1 MDGSSSFA
9 PSGNIVSYA
18 WTQTS
23 GPSTATLGTPN
34 SALAS
39 ASNLVA
45 GTYVF
50 RLTIK
55 DNNNATATDSLIV
68 LVNPA
73 INIPPVANAGSSIT
87 ITLPTNTATLNGSA
101 SNDADG
107 TITAYSWTQV
117 SGPSTATLTNAG
129 NAVATASNIIAG
141 VYNFELTVTD
151 NSGASSKAQVKITVV
166 AAGLQ
171 PPLANAGANLTI
183 TLPTNKVNMDGSGS
197 VAPSGNIVSYS
208 WTQTSG
214 PSTATLGTPNSAQ
227 ASASNLV
234 AGTYIFRLTIKDN
247 NNATATDSLIV
258 LVNPAVNIPPVAN
271 AGSSITITLP
281 VNTATLDGSASSDA
295 DGTITAYSWTQV
307 SGPNT
312 AGATGAST
320 ATISL
325 TGLIAGQYVYQ
336 LQVTDNSGAK
346 AIAQVKV
353 TVVAASLQPP
363 IANAGANLTITLP
376 TNQVGMDG
384 SGSVALSGN
393 IVSYAWTQTSGP
405 STATL
410 GTPNSA
416 LASASNLVA
425 GTYIFRLT
433 VKDNNNATATDSLIV
448 LVNPAANIP
457 PVANAGSSITIT
469 LPVNTA
475 TLNGSSSSD
484 ADGTISTYSWTQVS
498 GPNTPGSTGASTAT
512 VSLTGLIA
520 GQYVYQLQVTDN
532 SGAKAI
538 AQVKVTVVAASLQ
551 SPPIANAGANL
562 TITLPTNQVGMN
574 GSGSVA
580 PSGNIVSYAWTQASG
595 PSAATLGTPNAAQA
609 SAGNLV
615 AGTYIFRLTV
625 KDNNNA
631 TATDSLIVLV
641 NPAANIP
648 PVANAGSGI
657 TITLPVN
664 TATLDGSS
672 STDADGTI
680 TAYSWTQVSGPNT
693 AGATGASTATISLT
707 GLIVGDY
714 VYQLQVTDNSGA
726 KAIAQ
731 VKVTVVAAANVLP
744 IANAGV
750 DQTIT
755 APASTVSLDG
765 SASHDPDGTIKSYSW
780 VLISGNGSV
789 TINNGNTV
797 NPSASG
803 LIPGTYVFQLTVTDN
818 SGATAKDQVTV
829 TVNPEPAQP
838 NQAPVANA
846 GNNLTIT
853 APVNSAGLNGS
864 SSFDLDGTIASYSW
878 SQVSGPS
885 TAVLLN
891 NGTATPTV
899 TGLVVGIYKFA
910 LTVTDN
916 DGATST
922 DDVTVTVN
930 AAVNKVNQMPIA
942 LAGNDTT
949 IYLPANGY
957 MLSAAG
963 SFDPDG
969 TISSYQWQE
978 ISGPNTVIPAATDGQ
993 QADATNLL
1001 EGVYEFQVTVTDN
1014 QGATATAMVKLTVDK
1029 GEGYNDQL
1037 ILFPNPAHDVTTARI
1052 TSSAN
1057 GAIRMNV
1064 CDMNGRTVMT
1074 DQSEKSLPVFEK
1086 TLNVSSLASGM
1097 YTIQIMIGNHKTM
1110 VTKFIKQ

>member
-1 MDGSSSFA
+1 M
-9 PSGNIVSYA
+9 
-18 WTQTS
+18 
-23 GPSTATLGTPN
+23 
-34 SALAS
+34 
-39 ASNLVA
+39 
-45 GTYVF
+45 
-50 RLTIK
+50 
-55 DNNNATATDSLIV
+55 
-68 LVNPA
+68 
-73 INIPPVANAGSSIT
+73 
-87 ITLPTNTATLNGSA
+87 
-101 SNDADG
+101 
-107 TITAYSWTQV
+107 
-117 SGPSTATLTNAG
+117 
-129 NAVATASNIIAG
+129 
-141 VYNFELTVTD
+141 
-151 NSGASSKAQVKITVV
+151 
-166 AAGLQ
+166 
-171 PPLANAGANLTI
+171 
-183 TLPTNKVNMDGSGS
+183 
-197 VAPSGNIVSYS
+197 
-208 WTQTSG
+208 
-214 PSTATLGTPNSAQ
+214 
-227 ASASNLV
+227 
-234 AGTYIFRLTIKDN
+234 
-247 NNATATDSLIV
+247 
-258 LVNPAVNIPPVAN
+258 
-271 AGSSITITLP
+271 
-281 VNTATLDGSASSDA
+281 
-295 DGTITAYSWTQV
+295 
-307 SGPNT
+307 
-312 AGATGAST
+312 
-320 ATISL
+320 
-325 TGLIAGQYVYQ
+325 
-336 LQVTDNSGAK
+336 
-346 AIAQVKV
+346 
-353 TVVAASLQPP
+353 AASLQPP

-425 GTYIFRLT
+425 GTYTFRLT

-448 LVNPAANIP
+448 LVNPAVNIP

-551 SPPIANAGANL
+551 PPIANAGANL

-641 NPAANIP
+641 NPAVNIP

-765 SASHDPDGTIKSYSW
+765 SASM
-780 VLISGNGSV
+780 
-789 TINNGNTV
+789 
-797 NPSASG
+797 
-803 LIPGTYVFQLTVTDN
+803 IPT
-818 SGATAKDQVTV
+818 
-829 TVNPEPAQP
+829 ER
-838 NQAPVANA
+838 
-846 GNNLTIT
+846 
-853 APVNSAGLNGS
+853 LN
-864 SSFDLDGTIASYSW
+864 
-878 SQVSGPS
+878 
-885 TAVLLN
+885 
-891 NGTATPTV
+891 
-899 TGLVVGIYKFA
+899 
-910 LTVTDN
+910 
-916 DGATST
+916 
-922 DDVTVTVN
+922 
-930 AAVNKVNQMPIA
+930 
-942 LAGNDTT
+942 
-949 IYLPANGY
+949 
-957 MLSAAG
+957 
-963 SFDPDG
+963 
-969 TISSYQWQE
+969 
-978 ISGPNTVIPAATDGQ
+978 
-993 QADATNLL
+993 
-1001 EGVYEFQVTVTDN
+1001 
-1014 QGATATAMVKLTVDK
+1014 
-1029 GEGYNDQL
+1029 
-1037 ILFPNPAHDVTTARI
+1037 RI
-1052 TSSAN
+1052 H
-1057 GAIRMNV
+1057 G
-1064 CDMNGRTVMT
+1064 C
-1074 DQSEKSLPVFEK
+1074 
-1086 TLNVSSLASGM
+1086 
-1097 YTIQIMIGNHKTM
+1097 
-1110 VTKFIKQ
+1110 